1 MRIKLR
7 PTPEYSAARRGLS
20 LSARLALR
28 FVEQAIA
35 ANPEEPG
42 RSHFAYSVPVFPDI
56 AVTVVENGDL
66 IVAFHRVSPTLLSLD
81 LLIDRK
87 NPPDWYRVE

>member
-1 MRIKLR
+1 M
-7 PTPEYSAARRGLS
+7 
-20 LSARLALR
+20 
-28 FVEQAIA
+28 
-35 ANPEEPG
+35 
-42 RSHFAYSVPVFPDI
+42 FPDI